1 MLPLHTNQESLDT
14 SLTDL
19 KLEDYQK
26 STTAVEAVFGTY
38 ELLETIV
45 AQLSSRDI
53 RTARATSKTWFKTIE
68 RSKRIHDA
76 RFLMPI
82 NLKSK
87 YAQYIIDKAV
97 GGTPTY
103 KAGSDIELHSC
114 LRQKGDT
121 YVKGF
126 VSTTFGISISDAD
139 NLETKHV
146 VNYATEPPCQAIGIQ
161 VGSQKDGAIQCV
173 VSVKDGVRVGDL
185 LQVAATLTRQQT
197 TMGSE
202 TPVVVT
208 GKIAELGGT
217 EQRRVE
223 VSEGRRVNRVV
234 KLPERLPTPSYADV
248 VAGTTWRSL

>member
-53 RTARATSKTWFKTIE
+53 RTARATSETWYETIK
-68 RSKRIHDA
+68 SKRIHDA

-82 NLKSK
+82 SLKSK
-87 YAQYIIDKAV
+87 YAQYILDRGV

-103 KAGSDIELHSC
+103 NAGSGIELHSC

-121 YVKGF
+121 YIKGF
-126 VSTTFGISISDAD
+126 VITTFGISYPTRTMKI
-139 NLETKHV
+139 KHV

-161 VGSQKDGAIQCV
+161 VGSKKDGAIQRV
-173 VSVKDGVRVGDL
+173 VYVKDGVRVGDL
-185 LQVAATLTRQQT
+185 LQVAATLSRQEAT
-197 TMGSE
+197 LGSV

-208 GKIAELGGT
+208 GKIAELRGT
-217 EQRRVE
+217 EQRRAE
-223 VSEGRRVNRVV
+223 ASEGRRVNRVV
-234 KLPERLPTPSYADV
+234 KLPERLPKPSYADV